1 MDDGDDNEPSLDL
14 DVLRQEAGSLGLHYT
29 GSSGPELHGL
39 ISLARA
45 KRGGGPVRCY
55 GLSYDPTDP
64 RCRVCQL
71 RNPCAD
77 LDKRPR
83 VEMVNVQL
91 QFLHAVPC
99 GACGAG
105 VLNQELL
112 DPETRETRD
121 YGCSTKGCHN
131 TVSIQCGFDK
141 AVPAAKSEP
150 ITEIVLGTPLASV
163 PSSDSGPAPVVPAS
177 GANGASA
184 APELRIVRT
193 PRVRAKA
200 APKPKKPEPPPK
212 PPAKAPA
219 ARKAAP
225 AKGKP
230 PVPPPAPPP
239 AAPKT
244 TTMRTDLRYRYQG
257 NWYSSL
263 LAAVQALTGN
273 KAWNS
278 MRLFGVKVADLKA
291 GQVLKCELK
300 GVKHEVEVHESE

>member
-1 MDDGDDNEPSLDL
+1 MDEGDDNEPNLDMES
-14 DVLRQEAGSLGLHYT
+14 LRQEAGSLGLHYT
-29 GSSGPELHGL
+29 GHSGPELHGL

-83 VEMVNVQL
+83 VETVNVQT
-91 QFLHAVPC
+91 QFLHSVPC

-105 VLNQELL
+105 LLNQELL

-131 TVSIQCGFDK
+131 VVSIQCGFETPP
-141 AVPAAKSEP
+141 VVSEP
-150 ITEIVLGTPLASV
+150 IHEIVLGTPLASV
-163 PSSDSGPAPVVPAS
+163 PLSEPPVPGASAS

-193 PRVRAKA
+193 PRPKRPNEVKASAKKK
-200 APKPKKPEPPPK
+200 APVKVAPPP
-212 PPAKAPA
+212 PPL
-219 ARKAAP
+219 
-225 AKGKP
+225 
-230 PVPPPAPPP
+230 PPAPLP
-239 AAPKT
+239 AKSPKVAAKVAPVKKGAP
-244 TTMRTDLRYRYQG
+244 RVDLRYQYQDI
-257 NWYSSL
+257 WYATL
-263 LAAVQALTGN
+263 KMVVQAITGN
-273 KAWNS
+273 DAWNS
-278 MRLFGVKVADLKA
+278 VRLFGVKASDLKV
-291 GQVLKCELK
+291 GQVLRCELK
-300 GVKHEVEVHESE
+300 GAKYEVKVHAAE